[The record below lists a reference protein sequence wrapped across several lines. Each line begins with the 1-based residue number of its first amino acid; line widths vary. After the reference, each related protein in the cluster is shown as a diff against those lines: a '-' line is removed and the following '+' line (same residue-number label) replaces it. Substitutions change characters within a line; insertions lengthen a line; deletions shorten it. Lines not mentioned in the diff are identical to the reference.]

1 MDWGRGSADTPAALN
16 SATHIDAARP
26 ILTLQRIGF
35 HPDRLHLPRLRQ
47 KKFLSLANRIRFTWS
62 YC

>member
-26 ILTLQRIGF
+26 RLTLQRIGF
-35 HPDRLHLPRLRQ
+35 HPDRLHRAKIAPEKVFEPGERD
-47 KKFLSLANRIRFTWS
+47 
-62 YC
+62 